1 MNQTAA
7 TVDCKHEPAVFAP
20 VINRNRCEGKEDCVR
35 VCPYSVFE
43 VRKLT
48 TDERRAIPFLARLKM
63 TLHGDKQA
71 FAGPRPGLP
80 RVRIVRSCV
89 PGTRDH
95 TGARRE
101 TCLEQNSFV
110 FTKYARGFWMPA
122 CAGMTRRS
130 VQECHSRESGNPGRG
145 KFIATAST
153 TACVRVIAGITR
165 LASKSSTAALARAE
179 PRWNNDSRTV
189 SALNGIFD
197 FHVRAAA

>member
-1 MNQTAA
+1 MSAYLGAEVDKSRADYDEPQRKRGDVESCARSAGAYMNQTAA
-7 TVDCKHEPAVFAP
+7 TVDCKHEPAVFEP
-20 VINRNRCEGKEDCVR
+20 VINRKRCEGKKDCVR

-101 TCLEQNSFV
+101 TCLIRQQ
-110 FTKYARGFWMPA
+110 P
-122 CAGMTRRS
+122 
-130 VQECHSRESGNPGRG
+130 
-145 KFIATAST
+145 I
-153 TACVRVIAGITR
+153 
-165 LASKSSTAALARAE
+165 
-179 PRWNNDSRTV
+179 
-189 SALNGIFD
+189 
-197 FHVRAAA
+197 